1 MKKFILTIILIFI
14 SIQLSFAHIGLPGI
28 KGDKWED
35 YIGKNVVVAY
45 SEDNIIKAVEGKFI
59 LYGNIKDDHTI
70 DKIYS
75 YIILRIKD
83 GIKVILVRNIEK
95 LEVE

>member
-1 MKKFILTIILIFI
+1 MKKLILTTILILFTTN
-14 SIQLSFAHIGLPGI
+14 LVFAHIGLPGI
-28 KGDKWED
+28 TGDKWED

-45 SEDNIIKAVEGKFI
+45 LEDNIIKAAEGKFI

-75 YIILRIKD
+75 YIILRTQE

-95 LEVE
+95 MEIE